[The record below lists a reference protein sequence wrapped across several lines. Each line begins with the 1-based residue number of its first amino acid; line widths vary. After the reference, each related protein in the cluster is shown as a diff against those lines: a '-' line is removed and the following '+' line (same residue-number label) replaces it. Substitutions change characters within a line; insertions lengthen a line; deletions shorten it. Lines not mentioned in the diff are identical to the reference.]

1 MGTPAV
7 ELSDIHVDLGGQ
19 EILRGV
25 SLAVAPGEFV
35 AIIGGSG
42 SGKTTLLSCVNRLYG
57 VKRGSVRVRGVDVN
71 AVPPEA
77 LRRSIGYVVQK
88 SGLIPHWSVARNAGT
103 VLELLGRPLAE
114 RLARV
119 REVLETVG
127 LPDPEMAQR
136 RPRALSG
143 GQAQRVAL
151 ARALATRPD
160 VLLLDEP
167 FGALDPISRRELRA
181 SLRGVL
187 RGTAATLLVTHD
199 LAEAF
204 ELADRVA
211 VIERG
216 VIVQL
221 GSPAELK
228 ANPATAFVRELLR

>member
-1 MGTPAV
+1 
-7 ELSDIHVDLGGQ
+7 
-19 EILRGV
+19 
-25 SLAVAPGEFV
+25 
-35 AIIGGSG
+35 
-42 SGKTTLLSCVNRLYG
+42 
-57 VKRGSVRVRGVDVN
+57 
-71 AVPPEA
+71 
-77 LRRSIGYVVQK
+77 
-88 SGLIPHWSVARNAGT
+88 

>member
-1 MGTPAV
+1 
-7 ELSDIHVDLGGQ
+7 
-19 EILRGV
+19 
-25 SLAVAPGEFV
+25 
-35 AIIGGSG
+35 
-42 SGKTTLLSCVNRLYG
+42 
-57 VKRGSVRVRGVDVN
+57 
-71 AVPPEA
+71 
-77 LRRSIGYVVQK
+77 
-88 SGLIPHWSVARNAGT
+88 
-103 VLELLGRPLAE
+103 
-114 RLARV
+114 
-119 REVLETVG
+119 
-127 LPDPEMAQR
+127 
-136 RPRALSG
+136 
-143 GQAQRVAL
+143 VAL